1 MLSPVPDRDYSHRL
15 LIDKLGVKLGQS
27 VCVIGIE
34 DEAFWQQLR
43 ERTAD
48 VLVDQVAPESDAIVY
63 AALEPAQLDR
73 LAELKGQIKPNGMI
87 WVVSPKGRKEYKDT
101 DVMRAGL
108 AVGLVDVK
116 VCSFNKELTATKF
129 VFRLKDRPR
138 S

>member
-1 MLSPVPDRDYSHRL
+1 VPDKDYAHRL

-27 VCVIGIE
+27 VCVIGVA
-34 DEAFWQQLR
+34 DEPFWQQLR

-48 VLVDQVAPESDAIVY
+48 VTVDEALPESDAIVY
-63 AALEPAQLDR
+63 AAPDPTYLAR
-73 LAELKGQIKPNGMI
+73 LVELKGRIKPNGMI

-116 VCSFNKELTATKF
+116 TASFNKELTATKF
-129 VFRLKDRPR
+129 VIPVAQRPR
-138 S
+138 A

>member
-1 MLSPVPDRDYSHRL
+1 MLSPVPDRDYAHRL

>member
-1 MLSPVPDRDYSHRL
+1 VPDKDYSHRL
-15 LIDKLGVKLGQS
+15 LIDKLGVKFGQS
-27 VCVIGIE
+27 VCAIGVE

-48 VLVDQVAPESDAIVY
+48 VLVDQVAPESDAIVF
-63 AALEPAQLDR
+63 AAPEPSYLER
-73 LAELKGQIKPNGMI
+73 LPELMASIKPNGMI
-87 WVVSPKGRKEYKDT
+87 WVVSPKGRKDFKDT
-101 DVMRAGL
+101 DVMNAGL

-138 S
+138 R